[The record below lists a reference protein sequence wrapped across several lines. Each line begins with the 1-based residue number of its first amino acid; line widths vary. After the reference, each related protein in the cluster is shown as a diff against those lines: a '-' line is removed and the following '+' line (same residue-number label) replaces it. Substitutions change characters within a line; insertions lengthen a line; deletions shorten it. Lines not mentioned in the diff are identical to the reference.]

1 MREIEAKYRVHDPE
15 AVLTALREAG
25 VSLGEPVHQD
35 DTAYAPPGWDPG
47 QGKRGFTFARLRTED
62 GVHIVTTKTPLA
74 NAMECVEHETAV
86 AGRDGMH
93 GVLTALGYVPSV
105 RIVKSRRT
113 GRAGP
118 IAVCLDDVRGAGVFL
133 ELEVLVDDDRD
144 GRAAQEELDAWAR
157 GLGADLERVTQ
168 TYDVLVRPVP
178 A

>member
-1 MREIEAKYRVHDPE
+1 
-15 AVLTALREAG
+15 
-25 VSLGEPVHQD
+25 
-35 DTAYAPPGWDPG
+35 
-47 QGKRGFTFARLRTED
+47 
-62 GVHIVTTKTPLA
+62 
-74 NAMECVEHETAV
+74 
-86 AGRDGMH
+86 
-93 GVLTALGYVPSV
+93 
-105 RIVKSRRT
+105 IVKSRRT

-157 GLGADLERVTQ
+157 GLGVDLERVTE